1 MTGARALL
9 LAGAVFS
16 GLLATALLCGEGR
29 AVLAFL
35 RAVWETTVIGVV
47 LGVITLL
54 GAVLAFGTGG
64 LLGPLDSFMS
74 SVVAVVLP

>member
-1 MTGARALL
+1 MTGAQFLV

-35 RAVWETTVIGVV
+35 RAAWETAAIGVV
-47 LGVITLL
+47 LGVLTLL
-54 GAVLAFGTGG
+54 GG
-64 LLGPLDSFMS
+64 LDSPMA

>member
-35 RAVWETTVIGVV
+35 RAAWETAAIGVV
-47 LGVITLL
+47 LGVLTLL
-54 GAVLAFGTGG
+54 GAAIAFGTGP
-64 LLGPLDSFMS
+64 LLGGLDSLMA